1 MLHRILI
8 SRRAAAPLCRAARGV
23 HAFQYSSVPNE
34 QKDHYYDRRDRL
46 GKIDD
51 DFGDEASFTRFSQ
64 NIIAKREDTN
74 RVEWTTQD
82 NFLTVFYDGG
92 CPLCRREINLYKRL
106 QDKHLGPALGNA
118 RQEDFIDFYNIYE
131 KPVHPELTRRKV
143 SYVDTQKRIHVLTA
157 DGEIVHGFSA
167 FLEIWRRLPYWKHLF
182 VICSIQPVPFIG
194 EKLYSFWAKRRYET
208 RRNDIEKD
216 SKCAL

>member
-51 DFGDEASFTRFSQ
+51 DFVTSVFYAVFTKY
-64 NIIAKREDTN
+64 NCEEEDTN

-82 NFLTVFYDGG
+82 NFLTVF
-92 CPLCRREINLYKRL
+92 
-106 QDKHLGPALGNA
+106 
-118 RQEDFIDFYNIYE
+118 
-131 KPVHPELTRRKV
+131 
-143 SYVDTQKRIHVLTA
+143 
-157 DGEIVHGFSA
+157 
-167 FLEIWRRLPYWKHLF
+167 
-182 VICSIQPVPFIG
+182 
-194 EKLYSFWAKRRYET
+194 
-208 RRNDIEKD
+208 
-216 SKCAL
+216 